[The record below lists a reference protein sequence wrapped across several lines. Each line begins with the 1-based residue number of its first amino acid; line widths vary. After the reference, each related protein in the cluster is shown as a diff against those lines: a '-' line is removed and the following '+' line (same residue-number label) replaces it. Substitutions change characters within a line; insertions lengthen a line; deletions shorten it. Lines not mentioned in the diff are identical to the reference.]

1 MKRVNTVTQAEI
13 DSILSNSKFEVF
25 HRIFDKQ
32 CVVVALLPNGFTM
45 VGESACVDPNN
56 YDETIGYNLA
66 IKDIENQLWM
76 LEGYLLQNRGEKE

>member
-1 MKRVNTVTQAEI
+1 MGEIRTVTQEQI
-13 DSILSNSKFEVF
+13 DNILSNSEFEKF
-25 HRIFDKQ
+25 HRVFGKQ
-32 CVVVALLPNGFTM
+32 CIVVALLPNGFTI

-66 IKDIENQLWM
+66 MKDIENQLWM